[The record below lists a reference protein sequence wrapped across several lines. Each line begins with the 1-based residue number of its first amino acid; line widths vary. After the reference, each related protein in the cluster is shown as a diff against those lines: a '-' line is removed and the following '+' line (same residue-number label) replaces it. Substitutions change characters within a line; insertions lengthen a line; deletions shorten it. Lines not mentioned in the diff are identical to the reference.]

1 LIRIKRWKIKIKKK
15 EERILDQKWKGT
27 WLSWMMGNVDS
38 SEERE
43 SRAQSVMKVVQSQ
56 VGVSVTG

>member
-27 WLSWMMGNVDS
+27 WLSWMMGTVDS

>member
-1 LIRIKRWKIKIKKK
+1 LIGIKRWKIKIKK
-15 EERILDQKWKGT
+15 RILGQKRKGT

-38 SEERE
+38 SEERGG
-43 SRAQSVMKVVQSQ
+43 RAQSVMKVVQSQ